1 MQGHQEQVAQQHQGG
16 DKLGRVIV
24 VVDGEALQVA
34 VNPTVSMFM
43 SITKIIF
50 NKTLIIEAV
59 ATMEIIMVAM
69 VAVDMVVAAVDI
81 MVAMDIVLV
90 NGGQLRQSQSQD
102 QQDGTGTNLNKEER
116 MLLLL
121 HQVIL
126 TII

>member
-59 ATMEIIMVAM
+59 VTMAAVVAM
-69 VAVDMVVAAVDI
+69 AAIMAAVDI

-90 NGGQLRQSQSQD
+90 NGGQLHQSQSQD
-102 QQDGTGTNLNKEER
+102 QQDGTGTNLNKEEL

-121 HQVIL
+121 HQVML